1 MAVSTVVNMVLG
13 NVTHHM
19 QSPSPL
25 PTAELEQ
32 IASSACEQAIG
43 AAEAYDHSK
52 VADWNTAIIPTV
64 AQRTRPIPSSPHP
77 PSTPRPPPYLLLLLP
92 IHSKPPTTLRTNHP
106 SLQQTILKSLISKT
120 SSTSPIKT
128 EEPSSSTSEAGQ
140 PAYKYIANSTVI
152 QHIGSPSE
160 PERHGRRGMHS
171 AVGAFWNNEKD
182 GTYSYKWE
190 AAEKKG
196 MDIVITI
203 TWIAI

>member
-1 MAVSTVVNMVLG
+1 MASA
-13 NVTHHM
+13 
-19 QSPSPL
+19 SPL

-32 IASSACEQAIG
+32 IAQQACEQAIG
-43 AAEAYDHSK
+43 SAESYDHTK
-52 VADWNTAIIPTV
+52 VGDWNSDII
-64 AQRTRPIPSSPHP
+64 QS
-77 PSTPRPPPYLLLLLP
+77 
-92 IHSKPPTTLRTNHP
+92 
-106 SLQQTILKSLISKT
+106 ILKTLISKT
-120 SSTSPIKT
+120 TPSSESSTPET
-128 EEPSSSTSEAGQ
+128 PSQ

-152 QHIGSPSE
+152 QHIGSPAE
-160 PERHGRRGMHS
+160 PDKHGRRGMHS

>member
-1 MAVSTVVNMVLG
+1 MRHTAVEGRTRHLFPST
-13 NVTHHM
+13 
-19 QSPSPL
+19 SPL
-25 PTAELEQ
+25 E
-32 IASSACEQAIG
+32 
-43 AAEAYDHSK
+43 YD
-52 VADWNTAIIPTV
+52 
-64 AQRTRPIPSSPHP
+64 
-77 PSTPRPPPYLLLLLP
+77 
-92 IHSKPPTTLRTNHP
+92 TN
-106 SLQQTILKSLISKT
+106 SLHQQYILKTLISKT
-120 SSTSPIKT
+120 SHNTETASTDSP
-128 EEPSSSTSEAGQ
+128 AQ

-160 PERHGRRGMHS
+160 PEKHGRRGMHS